1 MLKTASP
8 TTIHPGDF
16 LSTKIKEELKERQK
30 KKKKEKTSLKNTEKK
45 LLYLLKQRRQDSEK
59 NRMNGVPRTV
69 FLVKLNLEWTE
80 LAF

>member
-45 LLYLLKQRRQDSEK
+45 LLYLLKQR
-59 NRMNGVPRTV
+59 
-69 FLVKLNLEWTE
+69 
-80 LAF
+80 

>member
-45 LLYLLKQRRQDSEK
+45 LLYLLKQRWQDSEN